1 MIEIYLLEQLEGF
14 DRCGTLSAAAEEL
27 HLSQPALTRSMKKL
41 EEIIGVPLFNR
52 QKNRLTLNENGK
64 LAAEYARRVLVE
76 DREIVERIRAFDR
89 SNRTISI
96 GSCAP
101 VPLQQ
106 VIPMITRAYPEMTVS
121 QSLGPDKELL
131 KRLEEEEYNLVIVHE
146 QPEDLFCWKRCGT
159 EKLFIAMPV
168 TNPLAG
174 HKGIWLKDLEG
185 VSILLFSQIGFW
197 HDLCL
202 EKIPHPRFLMQDDFN
217 TFGELAFASALPIFT
232 TDYWI
237 ARREYPE
244 DGRVLLPILD
254 EEASVTYYL
263 ACRQKEKKRFQSLF
277 RQIPD
282 QQQ

>member
-1 MIEIYLLEQLEGF
+1 
-14 DRCGTLSAAAEEL
+14 
-27 HLSQPALTRSMKKL
+27 
-41 EEIIGVPLFNR
+41 
-52 QKNRLTLNENGK
+52 
-64 LAAEYARRVLVE
+64 
-76 DREIVERIRAFDR
+76 
-89 SNRTISI
+89 
-96 GSCAP
+96 
-101 VPLQQ
+101 
-106 VIPMITRAYPEMTVS
+106 MITRTYPEMTVS

-217 TFGELAFASALPIFT
+217 TFGELAFASALPPRPGAAFRSGNPIH
-232 TDYWI
+232 
-237 ARREYPE
+237 RRP
-244 DGRVLLPILD
+244 GSPQPSSSQRKLR
-254 EEASVTYYL
+254 S
-263 ACRQKEKKRFQSLF
+263 
-277 RQIPD
+277 
-282 QQQ
+282 